1 MLEDK
6 KKLAIRFVGFDDA
19 WEQRKID
26 KLLTE
31 VIRPVKMMDDKE
43 YELVTVKRRNEGVTS
58 RGKLKG
64 IDILVKTYFEV
75 KAGDYLISKRQVVH
89 GANGI
94 VPKSLDGAVVSNEY
108 LVLTDNDGMSV
119 EFLAILSKHPEMYKK
134 FFLSSYGIDIEKLVF
149 DVDDWKKRTINI
161 PTIAEQKRICL
172 FFKTI
177 ETLITLHQR
186 KYDKLV
192 AVKKSMLEKMFPKNG
207 SDIPELRFAGFT
219 DPWEQRKVENIAE
232 RFYGGG
238 TPSTLNS
245 QFWMGDIPWIQ
256 SSDLTG
262 DELFDVVPRKHISSQ
277 AIAASATK
285 VVPKDSIAVITRVGV
300 GKLAFMPY
308 TYTSSQDFLSLSG
321 LKMDGIFTTYA
332 LYKKLQSELHIVQ
345 GTSIKGITKE
355 ELLAKVIMAPNQIAE
370 QRQLGVFFQS
380 LDHLITLHQRKLEK
394 LKNVK
399 KAMLDKM
406 FV

>member
-1 MLEDK
+1 MPEDK
-6 KKLAIRFVGFDDA
+6 KKPAIRFVRFDDA

-94 VPKSLDGAVVSNEY
+94 VPKNLDGAVVSNEY

-161 PTIAEQKRICL
+161 PTIAEQKKICL

-177 ETLITLHQR
+177 ETLITLHQH

-192 AVKKSMLEKMFPKNG
+192 SVKRSMLDKMFPKNG
-207 SDIPELRFAGFT
+207 SNIPEIRFAGFT
-219 DPWEQRKVENIAE
+219 DPWEQRKLSDVAE
-232 RFYGGG
+232 FNPKG
-238 TPSTLNS
+238 TLPDEFEYVDLESVVGTELISHRRETIHTAPSRA
-245 QFWMGDIPWIQ
+245 QRVAKYGDIFYQTVRPYQ
-256 SSDLTG
+256 KNNYVFNSKENDYVFSTG
-262 DELFDVVPRKHISSQ
+262 YAQLRPQIKGSLLFCILQEDGFVKDVLDRC
-277 AIAASATK
+277 T
-285 VVPKDSIAVITRVGV
+285 
-300 GKLAFMPY
+300 
-308 TYTSSQDFLSLSG
+308 
-321 LKMDGIFTTYA
+321 
-332 LYKKLQSELHIVQ
+332 
-345 GTSIKGITKE
+345 GTSYPAITSTSLEDIAIKIP
-355 ELLAKVIMAPNQIAE
+355 VNPVE
-370 QRQLGVFFQS
+370 QEKIGSFFKHM
-380 LDHLITLHQRKLEK
+380 DNLITLHQRKLEK

-406 FV
+406 FL

>member
-1 MLEDK
+1 MPEDK
-6 KKLAIRFVGFDDA
+6 KKPAIRFVRFDDA

-94 VPKSLDGAVVSNEY
+94 VPKNLDGAVVSNEY

-161 PTIAEQKRICL
+161 PTIAEQKKICL

-177 ETLITLHQR
+177 ETLITLHQH

-192 AVKKSMLEKMFPKNG
+192 SVKRSMLDKMFPKNG
-207 SDIPELRFAGFT
+207 SNIPEIRFAGFT
-219 DPWEQRKVENIAE
+219 DPWEQRKLSDVAE
-232 RFYGGG
+232 FNPKG
-238 TPSTLNS
+238 TLPDEFEYVDLESVVGTELISHRRETIHTAPSRA
-245 QFWMGDIPWIQ
+245 QRVAKYGDIFYQTVRPYQ
-256 SSDLTG
+256 KNNYLFNSKENDYVFSTG
-262 DELFDVVPRKHISSQ
+262 YAQLRPQIKGSLLFCILQEDGFVKDVLDRC
-277 AIAASATK
+277 T
-285 VVPKDSIAVITRVGV
+285 
-300 GKLAFMPY
+300 
-308 TYTSSQDFLSLSG
+308 
-321 LKMDGIFTTYA
+321 
-332 LYKKLQSELHIVQ
+332 
-345 GTSIKGITKE
+345 GTSYPAITSTSLEDIAIKIP
-355 ELLAKVIMAPNQIAE
+355 VNPVE
-370 QRQLGVFFQS
+370 QEKIGSFFKHM
-380 LDHLITLHQRKLEK
+380 DNLITLHQRKLEK

-406 FV
+406 FL